1 MLKKLSMLV
10 VVAMAGCAGMGTPHV
25 ILVHPKTGDIRQ
37 CKGKSRGWMIPVMGM
52 LPAMAAKATVE
63 NCVTQHQALGYKRAD
78 ELTPAERD
86 KLRPTRGPDFKGEY
100 KIKTR

>member
-1 MLKKLSMLV
+1 MKRLALIALL
-10 VVAMAGCAGMGTPHV
+10 AAGCAAPNV
-25 ILVHPKTGDIRQ
+25 ILVHPRTGDIRQ
-37 CKGKSRGWMIPVMGM
+37 CRAS
-52 LPAMAAKATVE
+52 ATGRHALTAVLYVN

-100 KIKTR
+100 KIK